1 MVKTL
6 SKSIREYKKD
16 SIMSVIYIVFE
27 VIMECIIPFIL
38 ANLVNGIRSNIPI
51 GDLFKQGLILVVMAM
66 LSLIEIGRASCRER
80 V

>member
-38 ANLVNGIRSNIPI
+38 ANLVDGIR
-51 GDLFKQGLILVVMAM
+51 
-66 LSLIEIGRASCRER
+66 
-80 V
+80 